1 MSLASVLSEHLIEP
15 FVRKP
20 GMNLSK
26 NVLERAITV
35 EESVA
40 GKNIVDHFVQSGS
53 GEVRNAQ
60 GVALNMMPV
69 VHGGL
74 KEGDIVLRGSSPV
87 CMAEGGIIGTI
98 QAFLEKHHWIK
109 QTSEVSH
116 SGIVVKN
123 AAGEMRVIH
132 MVSGAP
138 PEGTEQYLTKLQ
150 KKFKVTYLRNETPE
164 QFFNVKGE
172 PSTQSTVMRHPDARM
187 AQRAAKKAQQ
197 YFDTQLTATEKH
209 PWYSKLPH
217 SLAPDGRGGVCSTFV
232 DLMYGEHFQ
241 YASHLPTTPHTFATS
256 PELKQVADRSI
267 TQIEALKK

>member
-1 MSLASVLSEHLIEP
+1 MSLASILSEHLIQP

-26 NVLERAITV
+26 SVVERALTV
-35 EESVA
+35 EETIG
-40 GKNIVDHFVQSGS
+40 GKNIVDHFVQSAS
-53 GEVRNAQ
+53 GEVRNAK

-69 VHGGL
+69 VDGGL
-74 KEGDIVLRGSSPV
+74 QEGDIVLRGSSPV
-87 CMAEGGIIGTI
+87 CMAEGGIVGTI
-98 QAFLEKHHWIK
+98 QKFLKEHHWVK

-123 AAGEMRVIH
+123 ADGEMRVIH
-132 MVSGAP
+132 MVSGSP

-150 KKFKVTYLRNETPE
+150 KKFKATYLRNETPE

-187 AQRAAKKAQQ
+187 AKLAAKKAQR
-197 YFDTQLTATEKH
+197 YFDTQLTATEQH

-241 YASHLPTTPHTFATS
+241 YASHLPTTPYTFASS